1 MKLNPGLKTGREGRR
16 LETQKQQREARGKG
30 LHPRGL
36 ARSVAKGMN
45 RAHGQTESEIG
56 SWRETVAKLPRT
68 GRKRIH
74 PKGGYKWQS
83 TTK

>member
-36 ARSVAKGMN
+36 ARSVGKAMGAGKD
-45 RAHGQTESEIG
+45 
-56 SWRETVAKLPRT
+56 WREAVAALPKT

-74 PKGGYKWQS
+74 PKKEREEEAE
-83 TTK
+83 K